1 MRKKL
6 NHFKIC
12 ITLKYAPH
20 LSIAIEASS
29 LVYPILIKDDNLLSS
44 SNTVFVI
51 SCKID
56 PMYMHIISNN
66 QKKKKTKKQKTK
78 NVIAIVMILH
88 VPRMCI
94 NDCTTFNNI
103 AELYFHLGGQED
115 KSHQKAMHNKELLV
129 GSYLQKGILDEN
141 WFRSPYSKH
150 NLSNQFSPKK

>member
-1 MRKKL
+1 MNKKL

-66 QKKKKTKKQKTK
+66 KKKKNKKQKT
-78 NVIAIVMILH
+78 
-88 VPRMCI
+88 
-94 NDCTTFNNI
+94 
-103 AELYFHLGGQED
+103 
-115 KSHQKAMHNKELLV
+115 
-129 GSYLQKGILDEN
+129 
-141 WFRSPYSKH
+141 
-150 NLSNQFSPKK
+150 

>member
-1 MRKKL
+1 MNKKL

-56 PMYMHIISNN
+56 PMYMHIIS
-66 QKKKKTKKQKTK
+66 KKKK
-78 NVIAIVMILH
+78 NIIAIVMILH

-94 NDCTTFNNI
+94 NDCTTFNDI
-103 AELYFHLGGQED
+103 AELYF
-115 KSHQKAMHNKELLV
+115 
-129 GSYLQKGILDEN
+129 I
-141 WFRSPYSKH
+141 
-150 NLSNQFSPKK
+150 